1 MHAESLAS
9 PKHDI
14 LIELIMSIF
23 LDLLVLVFGSLVF
36 LFFFW
41 RRLKEDYSSSLIFS
55 SGLTVIFAVLIGV
68 GLSKI
73 PSGLLKPSQVFAP
86 QELWFWGGFLG
97 FLAGFG
103 ISLRRFKLRI
113 VETFEAAII
122 GLLFLLLLV
131 YLRNLSFVFVLIT
144 AVILLIFHF
153 FESKYRRFSWYKSG
167 RVGFSGLMAAGLFFL
182 ARMILSV
189 SMPGVS
195 SVVGKVDLVLSG
207 VSAFLLFFSLYNLSE
222 SN

>member
-1 MHAESLAS
+1 
-9 PKHDI
+9 
-14 LIELIMSIF
+14 MSIF
-23 LDLLVLVFGSLVF
+23 ADLLVLIFGCLVF

-55 SGLTVIFAVLIGV
+55 SGLTIIVAVLIGV

-73 PSGLLKPSQVFAP
+73 FSGLVRPGKVFVP
-86 QELWFWGGFLG
+86 RELWFWGGYLG

-103 ISLRRFKLRI
+103 LALRRFKI
-113 VETFEAAII
+113 KSVETFEAGVL

-131 YLRNLSFVFVLIT
+131 YIKSLSLVFVLAT
-144 AVILLIFHF
+144 VAVLLIFRF
-153 FESKYRRFSWYKSG
+153 FESKYRRFGWYKSG
-167 RVGFSGLMAAGLFFL
+167 RVGFSGLAAAGIFFL
-182 ARMILSV
+182 ARMIISV
-189 SMPGVS
+189 SVPGAT